1 MRRTT
6 FAGLI
11 RAAAVFIAS
20 GCAASANAWDAH
32 GHRTIT
38 RLALDAM
45 IVAAAEQAPR
55 SETSGQPAATLPEW
69 LVSDLARSMIAYQSS
84 EADRYRGTRSNYLA
98 HENNPEHY
106 LDVEDLA
113 SYGLTLETVP
123 PLRAQYISAMTV
135 ARHEHG
141 EDIPPHNPR
150 LNPSGDQEWPGFV
163 VHAIMEHHAKL
174 TSALKTARTLER
186 LNDPKREPQLLMA
199 RANVLAHMGH
209 LSHFVGDTAQ
219 PLHTTKHHHGWV
231 GENPKGYT
239 TERGIHSY
247 IDGTILEIHALD
259 YPSLKS
265 AAKPAA
271 AIDQVDPWKD
281 VLAYLQRSHD
291 QVEPLYALKQSGEL
305 EKDSGKEFI
314 TERLVDAGAMLGA
327 LYASAWKLSEPTAKD
342 LEDFVKYD
350 GQLDAEMVKPAAPRA
365 Q

>member
-1 MRRTT
+1 MRQET
-6 FAGLI
+6 FVGLI
-11 RAAAVFIAS
+11 RAAAVCVAA
-20 GCAASANAWDAH
+20 GCAASASAWDAH
-32 GHRTIT
+32 GHRVIT
-38 RLALDAM
+38 RLALDAFT
-45 IVAAAEQAPR
+45 ASAGLPATDQA
-55 SETSGQPAATLPEW
+55 TSPLPEW
-69 LVSDLARSMIAYQSS
+69 LTSDLARSMIAYQSS

-123 PLRAQYISAMTV
+123 PLRAQYIAAMAV

-174 TSALKTARTLER
+174 TSAMKTARTLEK
-186 LNDPKREPQLLMA
+186 LNDPKRAAQLEMA
-199 RANVLAHMGH
+199 RANVLTHMGH

-239 TERGIHSY
+239 TDRGIHSY
-247 IDGTILEIHALD
+247 IDGTILDIHKLD
-259 YPSLKS
+259 YQSLKPL
-265 AAKPAA
+265 AKPAA
-271 AIDQVDPWKD
+271 AVDPVDPWKD
-281 VLAYLQRSHD
+281 VLAYLQRSHNE
-291 QVEPLYALKQSGEL
+291 VEPLYALKQSGEL
-305 EKDSGKEFI
+305 EKETGKAFI
-314 TERLVDAGAMLGA
+314 TERLTDAGSMLGA
-327 LYASAWKLSEPTAKD
+327 LYASAWRLSEPTPKD

-350 GQLDAEMVKPAAPRA
+350 GQLDAEMVKGATDSASE
-365 Q
+365 

>member
-6 FAGLI
+6 IVGVI
-11 RAAAVFIAS
+11 RAVAICITC
-20 GCAASANAWDAH
+20 GCAASASAWDAH

-45 IVAAAEQAPR
+45 VLATAGQSTGDPAAA
-55 SETSGQPAATLPEW
+55 GNPASLLPQW
-69 LVSDLARSMIAYQSS
+69 ITSDLARSMIAFQSS
-84 EADRYRGTRSNYLA
+84 EADRYRGTKSNYLA
-98 HENNPEHY
+98 HENNPDHY

-123 PLRAQYISAMTV
+123 PLRAQFISAMTV

-141 EDIPPHNPR
+141 EEIPPHNPR

-174 TSALKTARTLER
+174 TSAMKTARTLEK
-186 LNDPKREPQLLMA
+186 LNDPKRAPQLEMA

-239 TERGIHSY
+239 TERSIHSY
-247 IDGTILEIHALD
+247 IDGTILDIHKLD
-259 YPSLKS
+259 YLSLKPS
-265 AAKPAA
+265 AKPAA
-271 AIDQVDPWKD
+271 AIDPVDPWKD

-291 QVEPLYALKQSGEL
+291 EVEPLYALKLSGDL
-305 EKDSGKEFI
+305 EKDTGKAFI
-314 TERLVDAGAMLGA
+314 SDRLTDAGAMLGA
-327 LYASAWKLSEPTAKD
+327 LYASAWKLSEPTPKD
-342 LEDFVKYD
+342 LEDFVRYD
-350 GQLDAEMVKPAAPRA
+350 GTLDPEMAKLSKP
-365 Q
+365 

>member
-1 MRRTT
+1 MQTPP
-6 FAGLI
+6 FLPVL
-11 RAAAVFIAS
+11 RAAAICVAV
-20 GCAASANAWDAH
+20 GCAASAHGWDAH

-45 IVAAAEQAPR
+45 IIAAAGQGAD
-55 SETSGQPAATLPEW
+55 GQPAATLPEW
-69 LVSDLARSMIAYQSS
+69 ITSDQARSMIAYQSS

-141 EDIPPHNPR
+141 DDIPPHNPR

-174 TSALKTARTLER
+174 CSAMKTARTLEK
-186 LNDPKREPQLLMA
+186 LNEPKREPQLLMA
-199 RANVLAHMGH
+199 RANVLSHMGH

-239 TERGIHSY
+239 TERGIHAY
-247 IDGTILEIHALD
+247 IDGTILEIHTLD
-259 YPSLKS
+259 YASLKP

-271 AIDQVDPWKD
+271 TIDPVDPWKD

-291 QVEPLYALKQSGEL
+291 EVEPLYALKQSGEL
-305 EKDSGKEFI
+305 EQDKGKAFI
-314 TERLVDAGAMLGA
+314 TERLTDAGAMLGA

-342 LEDFVKYD
+342 LEDFVRYD
-350 GQLDAEMVKPAAPRA
+350 GTLDPEMARLAPAGEAK
-365 Q
+365 

>member
-1 MRRTT
+1 MRRPKL
-6 FAGLI
+6 AGWI
-11 RAAAVFIAS
+11 RTAAVCVAV
-20 GCAASANAWDAH
+20 GGAASAHGWDAH

-38 RLALDAM
+38 RLALYAM
-45 IVAAAEQAPR
+45 INTAASQSAD
-55 SETSGQPAATLPEW
+55 GQPAATLPDW
-69 LVSDLARSMIAYQSS
+69 LTSDQARSMIAYQSS

-123 PLRAQYISAMTV
+123 PLRAQYISTMAV

-174 TSALKTARTLER
+174 TSALKTARTLEK

-199 RANVLAHMGH
+199 RANVLSHMGH

-239 TERGIHSY
+239 TDRGIHSY
-247 IDGTILEIHALD
+247 IDGKILEIHTLN
-259 YPSLKS
+259 YPSLKP

-271 AIDQVDPWKD
+271 TIDHVDPWKD
-281 VLAYLQRSHD
+281 VLAYLQRSHVE
-291 QVEPLYALKQSGEL
+291 VEPLYALNQSGEL
-305 EKDSGKEFI
+305 EQDKGKAFI
-314 TERLVDAGAMLGA
+314 TDRLLVAGAMLGA
-327 LYASAWKLSEPTAKD
+327 LYASAWKLSEPTPKD
-342 LEDFVKYD
+342 LEDFVRYD
-350 GQLDAEMVKPAAPRA
+350 GTLDPEMNKPEPTGGTR
-365 Q
+365 